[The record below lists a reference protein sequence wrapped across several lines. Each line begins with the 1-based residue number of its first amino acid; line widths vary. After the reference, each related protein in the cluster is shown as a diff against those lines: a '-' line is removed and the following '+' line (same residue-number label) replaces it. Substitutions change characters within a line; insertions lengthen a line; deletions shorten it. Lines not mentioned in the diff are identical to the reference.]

1 MAMKEYQS
9 ELKLIFSQLDVSE
22 QELAIYTTLL
32 KNDNASI
39 RHIATLTGINRG
51 TTYDLLKQLVVKGL
65 LSTKQVGQR
74 DYYAAES
81 PEKILTLLQDKRKDL
96 WQAQQAA
103 KDIVPLLLA
112 DTVHSEGRPLV
123 RYYEDDEGVVTIL
136 KDVLQTCRVLEN
148 PEYVAYS
155 SKPLRQYLYRKF
167 PQFTERRVQEGI
179 SVKVIAIGDGGDDA
193 PQSER
198 RWLRE
203 SDSNVTSSYMIV
215 YGNKVVHISI
225 SEDLTPYGVVIEDAS
240 VASMQRTLF
249 MNIWQQL

>member
-1 MAMKEYQS
+1 MNEYQS
-9 ELKLIFSQLDVSE
+9 ELKHIFKQLDVSE
-22 QELAIYTTLL
+22 QELQIYTTLL

-51 TTYDLLKQLVVKGL
+51 TAYELLKALVVKGL
-65 LSTKQVGQR
+65 LSTKRVGQR

-96 WQAQQAA
+96 WHAQQTA

-112 DTVHSEGRPLV
+112 DTVHTAGRPLV

-136 KDVLQTCRVLEN
+136 KDVLQTCRTLDQ
-148 PEYVAYS
+148 PEYAAYS

-167 PQFTERRVQEGI
+167 PSFTEKRVQEGI

-193 PQSER
+193 PQAER
-198 RWLRE
+198 RWLYDKDGE
-203 SDSNVTSSYMIV
+203 ATSSYMIV
-215 YGNKVVHISI
+215 YGNKVAHISI
-225 SEDLTPYGVVIEDAS
+225 SEDLTPYGVVIEDAG
-240 VASMQRTLF
+240 VANMQRTLF